1 MEMYWKYVFMT
12 VVLMVMLSA
21 CVSPKK
27 ILTFTKVSAATYK
40 GAKQV
45 IGKKMSEM
53 NDSVQVETTVT
64 EF

>member
-1 MEMYWKYVFMT
+1 MEMYWKYVF
-12 VVLMVMLSA
+12 VAALLMVMLSA

-45 IGKKMSEM
+45 IGKKMSETK
-53 NDSVQVETTVT
+53 DSVQVETTVT
-64 EF
+64 EL

>member
-1 MEMYWKYVFMT
+1 MYWKYVF
-12 VVLMVMLSA
+12 VAALLMVMLSA

>member
-1 MEMYWKYVFMT
+1 MYWKYVFMT